1 MITKTFV
8 KIWFAVM
15 QLLDSSQGC
24 GHSCVR
30 GQVGY
35 IPVTESSFCGYI
47 KNRIVEGT
55 PLLTLITV
63 YFYFDVNFKTCFSYV
78 KFS

>member
-1 MITKTFV
+1 MIKKKFV

-47 KNRIVEGT
+47 NNGIVSIGDPST
-55 PLLTLITV
+55 NFDNSLLL
-63 YFYFDVNFKTCFSYV
+63 F
-78 KFS
+78 

>member
-1 MITKTFV
+1 MFLNLVHDNKKFV

-15 QLLDSSQGC
+15 QHLDSSQGC

-47 KNRIVEGT
+47 NNRIVSRGDPST
-55 PLLTLITV
+55 NFDNSLLL
-63 YFYFDVNFKTCFSYV
+63 F
-78 KFS
+78 